1 MSIFSGKFFIFSADK
16 ILRRRVFVMCSVE
29 NLIFLFLEA
38 AMFCLEAAMFCL
50 QVQGAVDSLF
60 TAWCPKQLWKNSV
73 FSEDFEGEQSDY
85 YPGAVDKEQ
94 GAFCGRQSMRNAWR
108 LYPINRA
115 KTGRISMKRNLYV
128 SISHII

>member
-1 MSIFSGKFFIFSADK
+1 MYVSLPHDK
-16 ILRRRVFVMCSVE
+16 VDSHILSVE
-29 NLIFLFLEA
+29 TLIFLFLEA
-38 AMFCLEAAMFCL
+38 GWFCL

-60 TAWCPKQLWKNSV
+60 TAWCPKRLWKNSV

-128 SISHII
+128 SINHII